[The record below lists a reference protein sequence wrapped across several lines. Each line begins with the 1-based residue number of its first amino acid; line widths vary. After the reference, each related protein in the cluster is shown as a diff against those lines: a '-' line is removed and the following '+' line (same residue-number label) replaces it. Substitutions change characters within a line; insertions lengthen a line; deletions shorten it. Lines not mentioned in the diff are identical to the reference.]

1 MPPPP
6 PEEEELKEEEEAAAE
21 AAEKEEEGEAAAAA
35 KKKHKLEGERKGEQ
49 HTSACVSIRQRRWAP
64 RQRGRRK
71 CKRRG
76 CHALVEGG
84 GPRWMRAAAAE
95 EARVVLGE
103 RRCRS
108 GLGVWG

>member
-6 PEEEELKEEEEAAAE
+6 PQEELKEEEEAAAE
-21 AAEKEEEGEAAAAA
+21 AAGGEEGEEAAAAA
-35 KKKHKLEGERKGEQ
+35 KKRKLVGELKGEQ
-49 HTSACVSIRQRRWAP
+49 HTSAYVSIRQQRWAP
-64 RQRGRRK
+64 RERGRRK